1 MLLDEGRDP
10 CGTWQGGG
18 VLIKNRARFI
28 EFFSQKLSFW
38 PEASSLRVRDVK
50 KQVVWTHTSRKHN
63 LQHPC
68 APKSAI
74 FHQKSAKNGHFLS
87 KIVFFGQK
95 IPFFSPNQCV
105 LCPGGQLV
113 LLIPYCEGVGL
124 KGRGVACH

>member
-28 EFFSQKLSFW
+28 EFVSQKLSFW

-63 LQHPC
+63 LQHPS

-74 FHQKSAKNGHFLS
+74 FIKNQPKMAIFVKNCNFWPKNTIL
-87 KIVFFGQK
+87 
-95 IPFFSPNQCV
+95 
-105 LCPGGQLV
+105 
-113 LLIPYCEGVGL
+113 
-124 KGRGVACH
+124 